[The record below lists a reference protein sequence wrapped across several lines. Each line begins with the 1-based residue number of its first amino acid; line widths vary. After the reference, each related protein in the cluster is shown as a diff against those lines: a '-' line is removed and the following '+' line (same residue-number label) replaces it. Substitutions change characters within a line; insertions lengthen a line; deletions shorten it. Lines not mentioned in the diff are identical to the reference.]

1 MLLRLTALLLA
12 PVLLSQAKTVRRT
25 LPRLP
30 EADGARR
37 GVAGCGA
44 TLRVLVTGDSAAA
57 GVGATHQ
64 DEALAGQLVGCL
76 SGDFQVHWQLL
87 ARSGRTTAQISAA
100 LSSAALPEC
109 DVAVVSAG
117 VNDVLGRCTPRAWLH
132 ALDDL
137 VDVLRRH
144 CGVRLI
150 VFAPLPPMH
159 QFPALPQP
167 MRWFLG
173 QRAKAFN
180 RALEHF
186 VKAHPE
192 CRVLV
197 SPFDF
202 VPEMMASDGFHPGPP
217 AYALW
222 AKTAALETLRWAQSH
237 DPALAVTVNAKL

>member
-100 LSSAALPEC
+100 LSSAALPE
-109 DVAVVSAG
+109 
-117 VNDVLGRCTPRAWLH
+117 
-132 ALDDL
+132 
-137 VDVLRRH
+137 RR
-144 CGVRLI
+144 
-150 VFAPLPPMH
+150 
-159 QFPALPQP
+159 
-167 MRWFLG
+167 
-173 QRAKAFN
+173 
-180 RALEHF
+180 
-186 VKAHPE
+186 
-192 CRVLV
+192 
-197 SPFDF
+197 
-202 VPEMMASDGFHPGPP
+202 
-217 AYALW
+217 
-222 AKTAALETLRWAQSH
+222 
-237 DPALAVTVNAKL
+237 